1 MKHPITPVISAA
13 SLAIGMTLSSCIV
26 PSDGYGESSTTTVT
40 TYQPGRRIHSLPGG
54 YRTETISGTPYYYH
68 DGAYYRR
75 DSGGYVVVE
84 APRSSRYY
92 SDYDRHHHAQHRDR
106 TDEWDDRH
114 PRGPRNDS
122 VRTVTRLPDGYRV
135 VTRGGTQY
143 YQAGDQYYR
152 REGGGYVVV
161 SQPY

>member
-1 MKHPITPVISAA
+1 MKHPITPIFSAA

-26 PSDGYGESSTTTVT
+26 PASDGYGGSSTTVT
-40 TYQPGRRIHSLPGG
+40 TYQPGRRIDSLPGG
-54 YRTETISGTPYYYH
+54 YRSETISGTPYYYH

-75 DSGGYVVVE
+75 DSGGYVMVE

-92 SDYDRHHHAQHRDR
+92 SDYH
-106 TDEWDDRH
+106 RH
-114 PRGPRNDS
+114 PRGTRTDS

-135 VTRGGTQY
+135 VTRDGNQY
-143 YQAGDQYYR
+143 YHAGDQYYR

>member
-1 MKHPITPVISAA
+1 MKHPIRLLIPAA
-13 SLAIGMTLSSCIV
+13 GLAIGMTFSSCIV
-26 PSDGYGESSTTTVT
+26 PTDGYGGSSTTVT
-40 TYQPGRRIHSLPGG
+40 TYQPGRRINSLPGG

-68 DGAYYRR
+68 DGSYYRS

-92 SDYDRHHHAQHRDR
+92 SDYDRHHVQHRDR
-106 TDEWDDRH
+106 TGDRQ
-114 PRGPRNDS
+114 PRGPRNES

-135 VTRGGTQY
+135 VTRGGNQY

-152 REGGGYVVV
+152 REGGAYVVV